1 MGRLLGPK
9 DRLTRREGMDLFL
22 HSVLSKR
29 SGTIARDFPP
39 GQHGQNSRGK
49 TSNYGLQ
56 LREKQKVK
64 RIYGVL
70 ERQFRNYFER
80 ASKTKGV
87 TGAELLSLLERRLDN
102 IVYRSGFA
110 VTRAQA
116 RQMVAHGAVFVNGRR
131 VNVPSYLAYQDD
143 EIKLKVKPERA
154 KKIQETWNEIKDTTA
169 KDWIQINDKD
179 LTAKV
184 KRLPVRTDINFPVE
198 EQLIVELYSK

>member
-9 DRLTRREGMDLFL
+9 DRLARREGMDLFL

-29 SGTIARDFPP
+29 SGVIARDFPP
-39 GQHGQNSRGK
+39 GQHGQNARGK
-49 TSNYGLQ
+49 TSNYGTQ

-87 TGAELLSLLERRLDN
+87 TGTELLSLLERRLDN
-102 IVYRSGFA
+102 VVYRSGFA

-116 RQMVAHGAVFVNGRR
+116 RQMVAHGAAFVNGRR
-131 VNVPSYLAYQDD
+131 VNVPSYLVYADD
-143 EIKLKVKPERA
+143 SIQLKVKPERA
-154 KKIQETWNEIKDTTA
+154 KKIQETYVEIKDTTSR
-169 KDWIQINDKD
+169 DWIEVNDKD